1 MRVLHN
7 SFKTVF
13 CFITFSSVLFSCKTP
28 KAGFDSKN
36 PIVLDTMEISV
47 PRDNPYR
54 AAATKF
60 HDLIHTKLE
69 VNFDWEHQWMYG
81 KAYLTVKPHFYPQ
94 DSLILDAKFM
104 DIYKVELIKAD
115 GSLSPL
121 SFTYDSLKLSIKLD
135 KQYKADEKY
144 SVFIDY
150 KAKPNDHKSAG
161 SEAIQDDKGLYFINP
176 LGKDTDKP
184 KEIWTQGETESN
196 SNWFPTFDKPNFKCT
211 DEIYITVDKKYT
223 TLSNGLLISQKE
235 NPHGTRT
242 DYWKMDL
249 PHSPYLFMMAVGEF
263 VIAKDKWKDKEVNY
277 YMEPK
282 YAPYARRLF
291 GETPQMIEFFS
302 TRLGVE
308 YPWPKYSQVVARD
321 YVSGAMENTTA
332 TLHGDNLNRNSRQI
346 LDEDYHDYVSHE
358 LFHQWFG
365 DLVTCESW
373 SNVTVNESMADYG
386 EYLWNEHRY
395 GKEYADWKNRQ
406 ASDKY
411 MNESK
416 RGKNVDLVRYHYDD
430 REEVFDTHTYE
441 KGGRILH
448 MLRNMIGD
456 DAFFKSLQLYLT
468 KYKFGNAEVS
478 QLRKAFEDVTGR
490 DLSIFFNQW
499 YFGNGHPIV
508 NFNYSYTTDSIY
520 VKVSQKHNTDTWLT
534 YELPFTIDIH
544 YGKTVETHK
553 VVLKKKSQ
561 TFAFKANG
569 KPDLIDGD
577 GERILLCERSEN
589 KTTSQYVLQYRN
601 AANYEQKREAIDS
614 LRKQQRLDYGA
625 MMVYRDALRDPSE
638 SIRSIAARYISITD
652 NNKDTVLPLLK
663 AVLESDSVSL
673 VRAGVIEAFGKQ
685 KAKDYLPLIK
695 KYLGDSSYLVASTS
709 LTVLNKLDTAEALK
723 MAKLFDK
730 EPVFEMK
737 NAAYTVIS
745 TDGDST
751 YNDYFIRKLGEEKG
765 FSRSFLLYHYAN
777 FLLRMSPEMADKGI
791 DVMKNVILDRQ
802 GESKQ
807 LHGFGVGAI
816 DRIKDHYEREKS
828 LSQSVSNSGK
838 KKKAKADLPIVNAD
852 IARIDKVI
860 AHAKAAAAE
869 VK

>member
-1 MRVLHN
+1 MRVFHN
-7 SFKTVF
+7 SFKTLF
-13 CFITFSSVLFSCKTP
+13 CFITLSSVLFSCKTQ
-28 KAGFDSKN
+28 KSGFDDKN
-36 PIVLDTMEISV
+36 AIVLDTMEITA

-54 AAATKF
+54 GAATKF

-69 VNFDWEHQWMYG
+69 VSFDWEHQWMYG
-81 KAYLTVKPHFYPQ
+81 KAYLTVKSHFYPQ
-94 DSLILDAKFM
+94 DSLILDAKYM

-115 GSLSPL
+115 SSRTPL
-121 SFTYDSLKLSIKLD
+121 SYTYDTLKLRIKLN
-135 KQYKADEKY
+135 KEYKADEKY
-144 SVFIDY
+144 TVFIDY
-150 KAKPNDHKSAG
+150 KAKPNEHRSGG
-161 SEAIQDDKGLYFINP
+161 SDAITEDKGLYFINP
-176 LGKDTDKP
+176 LGKDPDKP

-235 NPHGTRT
+235 NPDGTRT
-242 DYWKMDL
+242 DYWRMDL
-249 PHSPYLFMMAVGEF
+249 PHSTYLFMMAVGEF
-263 VIAKDKWKDKEVNY
+263 VVAKDKWKDKEVNY

-282 YAPYARRLF
+282 YAPYARQLF

-302 TRLGVE
+302 DRLGVP
-308 YPWPKYSQVVARD
+308 YAWPKYSQVVARD
-321 YVSGAMENTTA
+321 YVSGAMENTSA

-373 SNVTVNESMADYG
+373 SNITVNESFADYG

-395 GKEYADWKNRQ
+395 GKEYADWKNRM
-406 ASDKY
+406 AFDKY

-416 RGKNVDLVRYHYDD
+416 RGKNVDLVRYHYED

-448 MLRNMIGD
+448 MLRYMIGD

-468 KYKFGNAEVS
+468 KYKFDNAEVS

-490 DLSIFFNQW
+490 DLNVFFNQW
-499 YFGNGHPIV
+499 YFNNGHPVV
-508 NFNYSYTTDSIY
+508 NFDYSYSKDSVY

-534 YELPFTIDIH
+534 YELPFIIDIH
-544 YGKTVETHK
+544 YGKTIETHK

-561 TFAFKANG
+561 TYAFKANG

-589 KTTSQYVLQYRN
+589 KTTDQYVFQYRN

-614 LRKQQRLDYGA
+614 LRKQQRLNYDA
-625 MMVYRDALRDPSE
+625 MIVYRDALRDPSA
-638 SIRSIAARYISITD
+638 SIRSIAARNISITA
-652 NNKDTVLPLLK
+652 NNKDTVLNLLK
-663 AVLESDSVSL
+663 TVLESDSVSM
-673 VRAGVIEAFGKQ
+673 VRAAVIEAFGKQ
-685 KAKDYLPLIK
+685 KAKDYMPMIE
-695 KYLGDSSYLVASTS
+695 KYLGDSSYLVASTC
-709 LTVLNKLDTAEALK
+709 LTVLNKLDTPEALER
-723 MAKLFDK
+723 AKLFDK
-730 EPVFEMK
+730 EPAFEMK

-745 TDGDST
+745 SSGDST
-751 YNDYFIRKLGEEKG
+751 YDAYFVKKLHEEKG
-765 FSRSFLLYHYAN
+765 FTRSFLLYHYAN
-777 FLLRMSPEMADKGI
+777 FLIRMGPEMADRGI
-791 DVMKNVILDRQ
+791 DIMKKVIQENPD
-802 GESKQ
+802 EIKQ
-807 LHGFGVGAI
+807 LHGFAVGAI
-816 DRIKDHYEREKS
+816 DRIKDHYERERS
-828 LSQSVSNSGK
+828 QYQSVTNSGK
-838 KKKAKADLPIVNAD
+838 KKKSKVEPTTVNTD
-852 IARIDKVI
+852 IAKLDKVI